1 MVLLRWRIGNRLG
14 ERLLAGHGLVVNRGI
29 LLHHLATHGL
39 RGNRRHRRSLQ
50 GRWLVMADLIHYT
63 VIMTVHYR
71 LSLLRLCRGRAER
84 VFEGPDESRLR
95 RCRGARCGS
104 HGRRRRQRPR
114 RRRSC
119 R

>member
-1 MVLLRWRIGNRLG
+1 
-14 ERLLAGHGLVVNRGI
+14 
-29 LLHHLATHGL
+29 
-39 RGNRRHRRSLQ
+39 
-50 GRWLVMADLIHYT
+50 MAYLIDYT

-71 LSLLRLCRGRAER
+71 LSLLRFCRGRTER
-84 VFEGPDESRLR
+84 VLEGSDESRLR

-114 RRRSC
+114 CCNCRRFFTSGYMNTVGQRRGLMSHMIHGVQ